1 MNAQV
6 AELVDALDLK
16 SSDHCGRAGSI
27 PAPGT
32 QSKSS
37 SFDELFLFSKIKL
50 SFSNIN
56 NRDNIELLLKSY

>member
-1 MNAQV
+1 MDAQV

-32 QSKSS
+32 
-37 SFDELFLFSKIKL
+37 LIKAHL
-50 SFSNIN
+50 SI
-56 NRDNIELLLKSY
+56 DG

>member
-1 MNAQV
+1 MDAQV

-32 QSKSS
+32 LTKLIHRLMNE
-37 SFDELFLFSKIKL
+37 FFYCPILKIIFLTL
-50 SFSNIN
+50 N
-56 NRDNIELLLKSY
+56 